1 ATRSDNIK
9 TGERSYFITDT
20 FRRVIFPDRDPTL
33 YQSRFGRDRSIG
45 PIVIAVA
52 LFVGL
57 AFIGLQAL
65 SFQNNREWLASISNQ
80 LTELKQ
86 SPDRAQRL
94 ASGEGLELLRNQL
107 AAIEKY
113 RIKGV

>member
-1 ATRSDNIK
+1 
-9 TGERSYFITDT
+9 
-20 FRRVIFPDRDPTL
+20 
-33 YQSRFGRDRSIG
+33 IG

-52 LFVGL
+52 PFVGL

-113 RIKGV
+113 RIKGVPLQLSGGLYRGDDIYLATQNAYLQQLRTQAL